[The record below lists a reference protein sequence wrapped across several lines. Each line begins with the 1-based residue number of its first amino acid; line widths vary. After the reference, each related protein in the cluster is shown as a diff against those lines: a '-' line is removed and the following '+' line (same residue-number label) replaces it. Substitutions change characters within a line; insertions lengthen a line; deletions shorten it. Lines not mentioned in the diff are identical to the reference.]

1 MGALHD
7 REVTGS
13 KTRSGGGTVG
23 SLMRRGLHLEMSLEE
38 AALLTQKIWRGF
50 CDRAKKDQLN
60 LNARLHLGY
69 ELHVLEVRKTR
80 KGLFIGF
87 LQHMAY
93 MSLLVAVFFMQH
105 GNTVNNRYV
114 LVDTLKSYVGGLK
127 TPSGVQFQSIG
138 SVADVWDWTE
148 NAFFEEFAGTSGR
161 VYVRTYNQVIGSV
174 GLTTTRVSDDSCEY
188 RHSAWTK
195 NLLQARRSVLYASE
209 FETNSAC
216 YGPATAGL
224 VSKPFGPAWDSKKW
238 ESETDRFGSIVYSV
252 PLGKDPVYAR
262 RKLAELRNEEF
273 ISMNTRT
280 AQLKMAVYNNALPT
294 LCFLSIKF
302 NISPTGKFT
311 TDLTIEGMNVQEYM
325 GDDWWVEALLEA
337 VLIFWTAAQLFKELV
352 EVVRSVREKGVCG
365 GLGKYLSNVW
375 NVLDLMRSAGF
386 VLAISLWVSLVMDT
400 SRNIDLD
407 TVEFV
412 DLEAPAETFRIYNL
426 LFNLVI
432 LITLFSMLQYTALD
446 DRMALLTRS
455 VFESMGDLVPFMLIF
470 LMFVVTFGLVGH
482 LLYGP
487 VLVEW
492 STIGFSMITSIDLIM
507 GNYMFVQLK
516 ESMGDEEYLSLIV
529 GALYFYVYF
538 FLMML
543 VVMNIVIA
551 ILMDGYAS
559 VKENLGSSVEEQ
571 IKYNVEA
578 EGSVMLLAMRD
589 QVHKVTRLWHKV
601 ALHQVDKWS
610 DERWIRDLN
619 QVCLNR
625 KLAEQTKNVLRT
637 GTLVMELRALPT
649 TAKDEDVG
657 WQVLQMFQARE
668 WQAPENIEDPFTEPK
683 IDGMVVQ
690 LVGYMH
696 EQDRRNRKLMQLVSE
711 MHSHQMPAK
720 GSLAP
725 EPSRSQSLPVEVAP
739 TSVDDPPPISKSSPQ
754 TSPR

>member
-1 MGALHD
+1 
-7 REVTGS
+7 
-13 KTRSGGGTVG
+13 
-23 SLMRRGLHLEMSLEE
+23 
-38 AALLTQKIWRGF
+38 
-50 CDRAKKDQLN
+50 
-60 LNARLHLGY
+60 
-69 ELHVLEVRKTR
+69 
-80 KGLFIGF
+80 
-87 LQHMAY
+87 
-93 MSLLVAVFFMQH
+93 
-105 GNTVNNRYV
+105 
-114 LVDTLKSYVGGLK
+114 
-127 TPSGVQFQSIG
+127 
-138 SVADVWDWTE
+138 
-148 NAFFEEFAGTSGR
+148 
-161 VYVRTYNQVIGSV
+161 
-174 GLTTTRVSDDSCEY
+174 
-188 RHSAWTK
+188 
-195 NLLQARRSVLYASE
+195 VLYASE

-224 VSKPFGPAWDSKKW
+224 VSQPFGPAWDSKKW
-238 ESETDRFGSIVYSV
+238 DSETDRFGNTIYSV

-325 GDDWWVEALLEA
+325 GSDWWVEALLEA
-337 VLIFWTAAQLFKELV
+337 VLIFWTAAQLFKEMR
-352 EVVRSVREKGVCG
+352 EVVHDMREKGVSS
-365 GLGKYLSNVW
+365 GLGKYFSNAW
-375 NVLDLMRSAGF
+375 NVLDLMRSGGF
-386 VLAISLWVSLVMDT
+386 VFAISLWVSLVTDT

-455 VFESMGDLVPFMLIF
+455 VFESMSDLVPFMLIF

-551 ILMDGYAS
+551 IL
-559 VKENLGSSVEEQ
+559 V
-571 IKYNVEA
+571 
-578 EGSVMLLAMRD
+578 
-589 QVHKVTRLWHKV
+589 
-601 ALHQVDKWS
+601 
-610 DERWIRDLN
+610 
-619 QVCLNR
+619 
-625 KLAEQTKNVLRT
+625 
-637 GTLVMELRALPT
+637 P
-649 TAKDEDVG
+649 
-657 WQVLQMFQARE
+657 
-668 WQAPENIEDPFTEPK
+668 
-683 IDGMVVQ
+683 
-690 LVGYMH
+690 
-696 EQDRRNRKLMQLVSE
+696 
-711 MHSHQMPAK
+711 
-720 GSLAP
+720 
-725 EPSRSQSLPVEVAP
+725 
-739 TSVDDPPPISKSSPQ
+739 
-754 TSPR
+754 